1 MEARDLGIQRQ
12 LTEDAARRESEAMER
27 DARLAIYLIKT
38 NSSKSQMNQAVWRST
53 ERHEGMM
60 VQEIHAV
67 RKIDMKGT
75 WRKSER
81 RVAQVVGS
89 EAHVAP
95 GRQRNHLLHEDQVL
109 LQAAQGEK

>member
-1 MEARDLGIQRQ
+1 
-12 LTEDAARRESEAMER
+12 
-27 DARLAIYLIKT
+27 
-38 NSSKSQMNQAVWRST
+38 
-53 ERHEGMM
+53 M

-95 GRQRNHLLHEDQVL
+95 GRQRNHVLHEHQVVAR
-109 LQAAQGEK
+109 AAQREK